1 MQNWLP
7 PVRSFAGKNL
17 RPLATGV
24 AFHKTAPLEFTVA
37 LPHLGV
43 LMRVVAPPTAHEVT
57 AVRVRRRPVAQAPLR
72 PHAARFGVLFAV
84 IGRAL
89 DVDQVR
95 L

>member
-1 MQNWLP
+1 MQNQLSD
-7 PVRSFAGKNL
+7 SFAGEHL

-37 LPHLGV
+37 LPDFGV
-43 LMRVVAPPTAHEVT
+43 LMCVVAPPTAHEVT
-57 AVRVRRRPVAQAPLR
+57 TICVRRRPVAQPPLR

-84 IGRAL
+84 VGRAL

-95 L
+95 F